1 MGPQALGGRGVK
13 GVGDAPDKGTGEV
26 NKVPSGEPCTWGPL
40 TSSAKPR
47 PQPADKAA
55 PHVLIAWKA
64 SLHRAQG
71 AVDGHKAAVVVS
83 GAPPD
88 CTHPLR
94 LTGPC
99 RERGHQS
106 SVRGPLPR
114 PQHLN
119 GTATVQTHRRGHPPV
134 PARLRALEKR
144 RQFCALTR
152 SPTDNPWERE
162 AAPPAEPCVR
172 VSPPRRG
179 GLS

>member
-1 MGPQALGGRGVK
+1 MAAPDLAQGECSLLLRLWYLVRTWAGGPQALRGGGVE
-13 GVGDAPDKGTGEV
+13 GWEMPQTRVQWEI
-26 NKVPSGEPCTWGPL
+26 NKVPPGEPCTWGPL

-106 SVRGPLPR
+106 SVRGPS
-114 PQHLN
+114 
-119 GTATVQTHRRGHPPV
+119 
-134 PARLRALEKR
+134 PAP
-144 RQFCALTR
+144 
-152 SPTDNPWERE
+152 S
-162 AAPPAEPCVR
+162 
-172 VSPPRRG
+172 S
-179 GLS
+179 